1 MLTLI
6 VIVTHVH
13 DMCVCFVS
21 FPFPFLRCRFD
32 KYEFLLQ
39 TKEKHLST
47 QKQQP
52 LNHPSETIS
61 IFCMAADE

>member
-21 FPFPFLRCRFD
+21 FPFLRCRFD